1 MWEPVLSVV
10 ENKRSPPPVRSSPLA
25 GVGRVSLEDS
35 STVTEL
41 WMILRSCGPCV
52 PGSLPTP
59 GRSVPGAESMAV
71 IRVPFSSCGETCCV
85 APVAC
90 VHSRKRPDPK
100 GAGLSAARRVAL
112 EIETGDST
120 GAVSLFNC
128 QSSSLHGNALPN
140 PRERLPGP
148 LSLGH
153 VTTER
158 AVPPASPRPWE
169 KAGVGWGGRKGAPL
183 RWPCSSYQGRQ
194 LVEHRRAG
202 EW

>member
-1 MWEPVLSVV
+1 MDPVFPEASPHREGQFLVPRAWLS
-10 ENKRSPPPVRSSPLA
+10 SGFLSA
-25 GVGRVSLEDS
+25 AVGR
-35 STVTEL
+35 
-41 WMILRSCGPCV
+41 R
-52 PGSLPTP
+52 
-59 GRSVPGAESMAV
+59 
-71 IRVPFSSCGETCCV
+71 V

-90 VHSRKRPDPK
+90 VHSRKQPDPK

>member
-1 MWEPVLSVV
+1 M
-10 ENKRSPPPVRSSPLA
+10 
-25 GVGRVSLEDS
+25 
-35 STVTEL
+35 TEL
-41 WMILRSCGPCV
+41 WITLRSCGPCV
-52 PGSLPTP
+52 PGRSPHREGQFLVPRAWLSP
-59 GRSVPGAESMAV
+59 GFLSAAV
-71 IRVPFSSCGETCCV
+71 GRCV

-120 GAVSLFNC
+120 GAVSLLNC
-128 QSSSLHGNALPN
+128 QSSSLHSNALPN

-158 AVPPASPRPWE
+158 AVPRLLLAP
-169 KAGVGWGGRKGAPL
+169 GGRRGGGGQGAPL

-194 LVEHRRAG
+194 LVEHRHAG
-202 EW
+202 EC

>member
-1 MWEPVLSVV
+1 M
-10 ENKRSPPPVRSSPLA
+10 
-25 GVGRVSLEDS
+25 SLEDS
-35 STVTEL
+35 STMTEL
-41 WMILRSCGPCV
+41 WIILRSCGPCV
-52 PGSLPTP
+52 PGRSPHWEGPFLVSRAWLSP
-59 GRSVPGAESMAV
+59 GFLSAAV
-71 IRVPFSSCGETCCV
+71 GRRV

-112 EIETGDST
+112 ETETGDSAD
-120 GAVSLFNC
+120 AVSLFNS
-128 QSSSLHGNALPN
+128 QSSSLHSNALPN

-169 KAGVGWGGRKGAPL
+169 KAGGWAGRGLPYAGLAAPT
-183 RWPCSSYQGRQ
+183 RGDS
-194 LVEHRRAG
+194 
-202 EW
+202 

>member
-1 MWEPVLSVV
+1 MGGPVLSVA
-10 ENKRSPPPVRSSPLA
+10 ENKRSRPPVRSPPLA
-25 GVGRVSLEDS
+25 GVGQVSLEDS
-35 STVTEL
+35 STMTEL
-41 WMILRSCGPCV
+41 WIILRSCGPCV
-52 PGSLPTP
+52 PGRSPHREGLFLVPRAWLSP
-59 GRSVPGAESMAV
+59 GFLSAAV
-71 IRVPFSSCGETCCV
+71 GRRV

-100 GAGLSAARRVAL
+100 GAGLSDARRVAL

-120 GAVSLFNC
+120 GAISLFNC
-128 QSSSLHGNALPN
+128 QSSSLHSNALPN

-169 KAGVGWGGRKGAPL
+169 KAGRGGGRGLPYTGLAAPT
-183 RWPCSSYQGRQ
+183 RGDS
-194 LVEHRRAG
+194 
-202 EW
+202 